1 MTTLIQYNGEVVAV
15 AGSQRFH
22 LAPRIEALEP
32 RDPLRAMVA
41 MMCVFAQRIR
51 GGELPGP
58 YSDDRAELYARCALT
73 DEEAF
78 ISAASGEN
86 DSEIP
91 AARFDVQVAQIEAK
105 RRDLGLPE

>member
-15 AGSQRFH
+15 AGPHRFH

-32 RDPLRAMVA
+32 RAPLRAMVA
-41 MMCVFAQRIR
+41 MMCFFAQRVHV
-51 GGELPGP
+51 GELPGP

-78 ISAASGEN
+78 IFADSGHDN
-86 DSEIP
+86 
-91 AARFDVQVAQIEAK
+91 
-105 RRDLGLPE
+105 